1 MRASPHCSQE
11 YSKGMLMAL
20 TTLDPITALLI
31 VDLQRGLTGSTFIHP
46 IGDIV
51 TRAQNLVTAFRRHAL
66 PIALVN
72 VDGTAPGR
80 TERPRHIGQLPDGWS
95 DLLPELGRQPHD
107 IVVTKRTWGAF
118 ASTDLEHQLR
128 LRGVTQVVVS
138 GVATGTGV
146 ESTARQAFE
155 AGFNVTLAIDAMT
168 DARPDAHDYSIAN
181 VFPRLGET
189 GSTLAIIDLLERTH
203 SMKGPAHELA

>member
-1 MRASPHCSQE
+1 
-11 YSKGMLMAL
+11 MAL
-20 TTLDPITALLI
+20 TTLDPVTALI
-31 VDLQRGLTGSTFIHP
+31 VVDLQHGLVGSPFIHP
-46 IGDIV
+46 IDDIV
-51 TRAQNLVTAFRRHAL
+51 TRAQNLVAAFRRRGL

-80 TERPRHIGQLPDGWS
+80 TERPRLVQKLPDGWT
-95 DLLPELGRQPHD
+95 DLLAELGRQPDD

-118 ASTDLEHQLR
+118 ASTDLEKQLR
-128 LRGVTQVVVS
+128 DRSVTHVVIA

-146 ESTARQAFE
+146 ESTARQAYE

-168 DARPDAHDYSIAN
+168 DARLGAHDYSIAN

-189 GSTLAIIDLLERTH
+189 GATQAIIDLLKRTH
-203 SMKGPAHELA
+203 TYELACT

>member
-1 MRASPHCSQE
+1 
-11 YSKGMLMAL
+11 MAL
-20 TTLDPITALLI
+20 TMLDPVTALII
-31 VDLQRGLTGSTFIHP
+31 VDLQKGLAGAAFAHP

-51 TRAQNLVTAFRRHAL
+51 TRAQNLITAFRRHAL
-66 PIALVN
+66 PIVLVN

-80 TERPRHIGQLPDGWS
+80 TERTRHSGQFPDGWT
-95 DLLPELGRQPHD
+95 DLLPALGRQPGD

-128 LRGVTQVVVS
+128 DRSVTQVVVS

-146 ESTARQAFE
+146 ESTARQAYE

-189 GSTLAIIDLLERTH
+189 GSTQAIIDLLERTN
-203 SMKGPAHELA
+203 AHELA